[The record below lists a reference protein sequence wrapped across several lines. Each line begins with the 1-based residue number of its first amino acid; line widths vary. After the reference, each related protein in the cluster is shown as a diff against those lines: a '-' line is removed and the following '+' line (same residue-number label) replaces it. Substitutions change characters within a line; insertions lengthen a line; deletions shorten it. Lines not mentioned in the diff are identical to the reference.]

1 MSNMSHCRFE
11 NTAHDLED
19 CLMRINEGNLDEISA
34 TERTAMRSLIDLCRS
49 IEEDHSDLLDTL
61 DEIDERRYTN

>member
-49 IEEDHSDLLDTL
+49 IEEDHSD
-61 DEIDERRYTN
+61 